1 MVALLRAFDN
11 ACFRQRRKLPLK
23 RPHSEAGQPGKLPD
37 IECLV
42 GIAEKHGKHLS
53 SGLAEKGR
61 GGERRSLAVLIV
73 STIVLIESTECKRI
87 APAYTKDK
95 DEREKARYALI
106 WHGDIGCMGRS
117 GSFNPYIAIVGIN
130 AYDSFVVAP
139 MLSSPA
145 VEFEAPVHVIDGM
158 KKVTESE
165 LTLTALD
172 WAPDTFTAAHRFR
185 LSYSSE

>member
-1 MVALLRAFDN
+1 MILDVTNVSSVAIVAKASEYARSIHCDTRLDRKYLVALVPWKNF
-11 ACFRQRRKLPLK
+11 
-23 RPHSEAGQPGKLPD
+23 
-37 IECLV
+37 
-42 GIAEKHGKHLS
+42 
-53 SGLAEKGR
+53 
-61 GGERRSLAVLIV
+61 
-73 STIVLIESTECKRI
+73 
-87 APAYTKDK
+87 KDK
-95 DEREKARYALI
+95 DEREKARYAL
-106 WHGDIGCMGRS
+106 GDIGCMGGS